1 MGKPKTP
8 EPPSPKEQAAA
19 QTSTNISTALANN
32 ALSQTNQVGP
42 YGSQTWSETGSKFIA
57 DDNGQTWYRAPD
69 GSIVKDRPMLPGS
82 PTGQTQKVPIY
93 STVGG
98 PNGRQVITGYKDEAV
113 GGDPQYDPAYTE
125 MKGYYIPTST
135 LTTTLDPAQQAIL
148 DQNNRAGLNLSTLAA
163 DQSSKLNNLLS
174 SPFSLDGAPAAGTA
188 GNYTNLRDF
197 MSAPELATSFGDAGN
212 ISTSFGD
219 AGDITR
225 TYGANDYSADRQKVE
240 DALMARMQ
248 PSLDQNKANLRQQL
262 VNRGL
267 QPGSV
272 AYNRAF
278 DEASRAEN
286 DARLGA
292 ILSAGQEQSR
302 LVGMDRDRATFE
314 NSAQQ
319 QDFSQQ
325 LARGQFGNAA
335 QQQIYDQLLGRANF
349 GNTATQ
355 QNADN
360 AYRTTAGNNAV
371 IQGNNAIQTQKFNE
385 QNALR
390 AQFLNEQYALRNQP
404 INEIT
409 SLLSGAQVQNP
420 NFSPTQSAQMPTV
433 DMAGLMQQDYQNR
446 VAAAQAKSAGTGAIL
461 GGLASLF
468 SLSDKTA
475 KRDIKKVGKLK
486 GHNLYEYRY
495 RGEFDDGRK
504 HIGVMAQEAE
514 KKRPD
519 AVRKGAD
526 GLRRVNYGALFDVE
540 VPVGA

>member
-1 MGKPKTP
+1 M
-8 EPPSPKEQAAA
+8 
-19 QTSTNISTALANN
+19 
-32 ALSQTNQVGP
+32 
-42 YGSQTWSETGSKFIA
+42 
-57 DDNGQTWYRAPD
+57 
-69 GSIVKDRPMLPGS
+69 
-82 PTGQTQKVPIY
+82 
-93 STVGG
+93 
-98 PNGRQVITGYKDEAV
+98 
-113 GGDPQYDPAYTE
+113 
-125 MKGYYIPTST
+125 
-135 LTTTLDPAQQAIL
+135 
-148 DQNNRAGLNLSTLAA
+148 
-163 DQSSKLNNLLS
+163 
-174 SPFSLDGAPAAGTA
+174 
-188 GNYTNLRDF
+188 
-197 MSAPELATSFGDAGN
+197 
-212 ISTSFGD
+212 
-219 AGDITR
+219 
-225 TYGANDYSADRQKVE
+225 
-240 DALMARMQ
+240 
-248 PSLDQNKANLRQQL
+248 
-262 VNRGL
+262 
-267 QPGSV
+267 
-272 AYNRAF
+272 
-278 DEASRAEN
+278 
-286 DARLGA
+286 
-292 ILSAGQEQSR
+292 
-302 LVGMDRDRATFE
+302 
-314 NSAQQ
+314 
-319 QDFSQQ
+319 
-325 LARGQFGNAA
+325 
-335 QQQIYDQLLGRANF
+335 
-349 GNTATQ
+349 
-355 QNADN
+355 
-360 AYRTTAGNNAV
+360 